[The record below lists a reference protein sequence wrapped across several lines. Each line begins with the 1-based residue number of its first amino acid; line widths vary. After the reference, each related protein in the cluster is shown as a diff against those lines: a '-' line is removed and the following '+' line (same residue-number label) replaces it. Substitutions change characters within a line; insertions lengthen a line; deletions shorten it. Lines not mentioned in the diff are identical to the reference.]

1 MSESRRPR
9 RRRGA
14 PRPEE
19 PAGGAEREGA
29 GDDFRGPDDRAGR
42 GPGRGAGGR
51 TSPGRAGDRST
62 GGDPGRSL
70 AATAA
75 SVLRAI
81 PGFAKL
87 LYRLVRDPRVS
98 GLDRALF
105 GFTLVYLIVPVDVIP
120 DWIPALGGLDDAVL
134 LGLAL
139 DRLLYRTD
147 SGILLEHWD
156 GDPYPLVKIRE
167 LLDRVAEALPPWAR
181 WVVRSG

>member
-1 MSESRRPR
+1 MSERGRPR
-9 RRRGA
+9 RRTGA
-14 PRPEE
+14 VRLEE
-19 PAGGAEREGA
+19 ET
-29 GDDFRGPDDRAGR
+29 GR
-42 GPGRGAGGR
+42 GERGDGRGGGGRDDHSSAGGR
-51 TSPGRAGDRST
+51 TSPGRAGRRVT
-62 GGDPGRSL
+62 GGDPDRSL

-87 LYRLVRDPRVS
+87 LYRLMKDPRVS

-105 GFTLVYLIVPVDVIP
+105 GFTMAYLFVPLDVIP
-120 DWIPALGGLDDAVL
+120 DWIPALGGLDDLVL

-167 LLDRVAEALPPWAR
+167 LLDRVAGALPAWAR